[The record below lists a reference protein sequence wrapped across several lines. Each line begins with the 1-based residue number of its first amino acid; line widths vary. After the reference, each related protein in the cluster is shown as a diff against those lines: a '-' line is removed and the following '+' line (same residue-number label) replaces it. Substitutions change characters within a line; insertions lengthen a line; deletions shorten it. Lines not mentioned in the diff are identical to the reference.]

1 MEGMPQFKDLAL
13 REVAALQYQKGRRL
27 ETGAE
32 RKACSKT
39 TGERGGAEIES
50 CSTCLG
56 VWKQPE
62 EGKQLCRPSRLQ
74 NEATATGAAL
84 PAALSVAVPAAGWEF
99 AICCTPLPIGTSS
112 QTQFAKTSGGSPFKG
127 VEKEKQPASAPAAHE
142 APTATASQL
151 QVACI
156 HPGRRA
162 WLDECPEITIKVTR
176 RELPP
181 YPARDES
188 WEDAQMWTCLECK
201 ECSAICSHTADESRK
216 MARCTKFR
224 NKTCAWAQFFSYP

>member
-27 ETGAE
+27 ETELKEKLA
-32 RKACSKT
+32 RKQQEKEEELRLRAAQLAW
-39 TGERGGAEIES
+39 EFES
-50 CSTCLG
+50 SQRRATI
-56 VWKQPE
+56 VQTF
-62 EGKQLCRPSRLQ
+62 QAS

-84 PAALSVAVPAAGWEF
+84 PAAPPLPSQLLGESSPFAA
-99 AICCTPLPIGTSS
+99 PLPIGTSS

-201 ECSAICSHTADESRK
+201 ECSAIWSHTADESRK